1 LIPEDGTISVDWLE
15 DLSVKRVQTVRGSLS
30 GVSDFSFLMVAT
42 GQLGLFGQ
50 RMNEGAAEGSPV
62 SLASAG
68 PGELIFMP
76 RDTDT
81 IRFWVRSIS
90 NTEVIPI
97 ALGDVPGAGCLEKLT
112 EALVGFTTQLAS
124 EELRFWMRAGSKTDG
139 VVVSGQDVSGASRSV
154 ALTTAIQA
162 LMNELEVVSNTG
174 VEQDQLQALAA
185 NYSACIELASIEQ
198 IECND
203 RQFMDQVK
211 STQTLNARS
220 LDDSLRGI
228 STSMRMIDPVQAPG
242 PGADSYDSACRL
254 VAAQMGVHLHEAT
267 GGLQDSRSSPIETFC
282 RSAHL
287 KHRTVLLESSW
298 WDQNAGHLLTNHE
311 ATSAPVALIRTRTGY
326 RAHVFE
332 ADGTVKVVKVDRRF
346 AQELSPHADMLYPSL
361 PSGRIGFRE
370 VASFAFRGARG
381 DLLLMFLATLVLAVF
396 NATTPVILS
405 WIVGWV
411 IPLVQVNAIFYF
423 GALLLLAAV
432 GSAMVHV
439 VSGFAFLRIE
449 TRSSFYVL
457 AAFVDRVLRLP
468 ANFFRMQ
475 SSGDLSQR
483 VMAIEQIRSRITQ
496 SVVSITVSFM
506 SGFAYVI
513 LMFYYD
519 FELGLVALGLVVLL
533 LVSLCVFGVLL
544 ARAEF
549 VVASAKGT
557 LDGVSLDVF
566 SGIRQIRI
574 QGSFR
579 RVLTRLIEHLG
590 ELGRASYVAA
600 IYQVIIVVITTVMP
614 AIATIVFFAYYGE
627 NYMVGGAVALESA
640 HFVAFLSALTAF
652 FGSATL
658 LGSAIPTI
666 AGVFPLFRRLRPIMD
681 CELEIESTKRRPST
695 VEGSI
700 EVRDLVFRYSDDLP
714 PVLDGISMK
723 IEKGQFI
730 ALVGQT
736 GCGKSTLI
744 KILLGLE
751 IPESGQVLFDDTPL
765 ENVDPSGIRSQIG
778 VVMQSLQL
786 MPGNIKSTILGMG
799 SNLPIDA
806 AWEAAKLANID
817 QEIDAMPMGMLTVVT
832 GSALSGGQ
840 SQRLLIARA
849 LVGNPSILFMDEATS
864 ALDNKAQASIT
875 ETINNLGVTRLVIAH
890 RLSTIKDA
898 DVIHVLDEGR
908 IVQSG
913 TFDELSAQEG
923 FFTELMKR
931 QMS

>member
-1 LIPEDGTISVDWLE
+1 MSPADDILAVDWLE
-15 DLSVKRVQTVRGSLS
+15 RLSARRVQTVRGSLAD
-30 GVSDFSFLMVAT
+30 VSDYSFLVVAT

-50 RMNEGAAEGSPV
+50 QMKDGTAEGSPI

-68 PGELIFMP
+68 PGELIFVP
-76 RDTDT
+76 RDADSVK
-81 IRFWVRSIS
+81 FWVRSTS

-97 ALGDVPGAGCLEKLT
+97 ALDDVPEAGCIEELS
-112 EALVGFTTQLAS
+112 EALVEFTRQLAS
-124 EELRFWMRAGSKTDG
+124 EEMRFWMRASSNTDG
-139 VVVSGQDVSGASRSV
+139 VIVSGQDVSGSSRSV
-154 ALTTAIQA
+154 VLVNAIQG
-162 LMNELEVVSNTG
+162 LMNELEASSG
-174 VEQDQLQALAA
+174 AALDHDKLQGLAA
-185 NYSACIELASIEQ
+185 TYSSCIELACIEQ
-198 IECND
+198 IERKD
-203 RQFMDQVK
+203 RQFREQVE
-211 STQTLNARS
+211 STQILNSRS
-220 LDDSLRGI
+220 LVDSLRGI
-228 STSMRMIDPVQAPG
+228 STSIRLIDPEHAPAG
-242 PGADSYDSACRL
+242 GFNAFDSACRL
-254 VAAQMGVHLHEAT
+254 VASQMGVQLTDIT
-267 GGLQDSRSSPIETFC
+267 GGEESIRSSPIENFC
-282 RSAHL
+282 RSTHL
-287 KHRTVLLESSW
+287 KHREVLLESSW
-298 WDQNAGHLLTNHE
+298 WNQNAGHLVTYHE
-311 ATSAPVALIRTRTGY
+311 SSSAPVALIRTRSGY

-332 ADGTVKVVKVDRRF
+332 KDGSVKDVKVDRRF
-346 AQELSPHADMLYPSL
+346 AQELSPHAEMLYPSL
-361 PSGRIGFRE
+361 PMGTLRFRD
-370 VASFAFRGARG
+370 VARFAFRGARG
-381 DLLLMFLATLVLAVF
+381 DLMLMLIATLILAVF

-411 IPLVQVNAIFYF
+411 IPLVQVDAIFYF

-432 GSAMVHV
+432 GSALVHV

-468 ANFFRMQ
+468 ADFFRMQ

-496 SVVSITVSFM
+496 SVVSVTVSFM

-513 LMFYYD
+513 LMFYFD
-519 FELGLVALGLVVLL
+519 FELGLVALGLVLL
-533 LVSLCVFGVLL
+533 LMISLCVFGVLL

-549 VVASAKGT
+549 AVASSKGT
-557 LDGVSLDVF
+557 LDGVSLDVY

-574 QGSFR
+574 QGSFC
-579 RVLTRLIEHLG
+579 RVLTRMVEHLG
-590 ELGRASYVAA
+590 DLGRASYVAA
-600 IYQVIIVVITTVMP
+600 IYQLIIIVITTVMP

-627 NYMVGGAVALESA
+627 NYISNVGVALESA

-666 AGVFPLFRRLRPIMD
+666 AGVFPLFRRLRPIME
-681 CELEIESTKRRPST
+681 CELEIESTKRRPT
-695 VEGSI
+695 TIEGSI
-700 EVRDLVFRYSDDLP
+700 EIRDLVFRYSDDLP
-714 PVLDGISMK
+714 PVLDGINMK
-723 IEKGQFI
+723 IEKGQFV

-751 IPESGQVLFDDTPL
+751 TPESGQVLFDDTPL

-778 VVMQSLQL
+778 VVMQSLNL

-799 SNLPIDA
+799 SKLPIDA

-832 GSALSGGQ
+832 GSGLSGGQ

-864 ALDNKAQASIT
+864 ALDNRAQASIT
-875 ETINNLGVTRLVIAH
+875 ETINNIGVTRLVIAH

-898 DVIHVLDEGR
+898 DVIHVLQEGR
-908 IVQSG
+908 IVESG
-913 TFDELSAQEG
+913 TFDELTEQKG
-923 FFTELMKR
+923 YFTELMKR

>member
-1 LIPEDGTISVDWLE
+1 MIPEEDVIPNDWFERLPG
-15 DLSVKRVQTVRGSLS
+15 KRVETVRGSLA
-30 GVSDFSFLMVAT
+30 GVSDFSLLVVTT

-50 RMNEGAAEGSPV
+50 RMNDGVAEGAPISLV
-62 SLASAG
+62 SAD
-68 PGELIFMP
+68 PGEILFMP
-76 RDTDT
+76 GETDR

-90 NTEVIPI
+90 NTEVMPV
-97 ALGDVPGAGCLEKLT
+97 ALDDVAAAGCLEELS
-112 EALVGFTTQLAS
+112 EALVGFTTKLAS

-139 VVVSGQDVSGASRSV
+139 VVVSGKDVSGSSRSV
-154 ALTTAIQA
+154 ALTNAIQA
-162 LMNELEVVSNTG
+162 LMNELKVSADTG
-174 VEQDQLQALAA
+174 VDHDRLQALALD
-185 NYSACIELASIEQ
+185 YSSCIELACIERIKSI
-198 IECND
+198 D
-203 RQFMDQVK
+203 VQFMDQVK
-211 STQTLNARS
+211 STQVMNARA

-228 STSMRMIDPVQAPG
+228 STSIRMVDPVHAPAV
-242 PGADSYDSACRL
+242 GADSFDSACRL
-254 VAAQMGVHLHEAT
+254 VAAQMGIQLPDTSGFQQET
-267 GGLQDSRSSPIETFC
+267 RSAPIDAFC

-287 KHRTVLLESSW
+287 KHRAVLLESSW
-298 WDQNAGHLLTNHE
+298 WNQNAGHLVTHHE

-326 RAHVFE
+326 RAHVFDKE
-332 ADGTVKVVKVDRRF
+332 GAVKVVKVDRRF
-346 AQELSPHADMLYPSL
+346 AQELSPHAEMLYPSL
-361 PSGRIGFRE
+361 PSDRIGFRDI
-370 VASFAFRGARG
+370 ANLAFRGARG

-411 IPLVQVNAIFYF
+411 IPLVQINAIFYF

-432 GSAMVHV
+432 GSALVHV

-468 ANFFRMQ
+468 ADFFRMQ

-483 VMAIEQIRSRITQ
+483 IMAIEQIRSRITQ
-496 SVVSITVSFM
+496 SVVSVTVSFM

-519 FELGLVALGLVVLL
+519 FELGLVALGLVLLL
-533 LVSLCVFGVLL
+533 LVSLCVFGALL

-549 VVASAKGT
+549 VVASSKGT

-574 QGSFR
+574 QGSFG
-579 RVLTRLIEHLG
+579 RVLTRMVEHLG

-600 IYQVIIVVITTVMP
+600 IYQLIIIVITTVMP

-627 NYMVGGAVALESA
+627 TYIVGGGVALESA

-681 CELEIESTKRRPST
+681 CKLETESTKRRPST

-714 PVLDGISMK
+714 PVLNGISMK
-723 IEKGQFI
+723 IEKGQFV

-744 KILLGLE
+744 KVLLGLE

-778 VVMQSLQL
+778 VVMQSLKL

-799 SNLPIDA
+799 SKLPIDA
-806 AWEAAKLANID
+806 AWEAAKLAKID
-817 QEIDAMPMGMLTVVT
+817 QEIDAMPMGMLTMVT
-832 GSALSGGQ
+832 GTGLSGGQ

-898 DVIHVLDEGR
+898 DLIHVLDEGR

-923 FFTELMKR
+923 EFRELMKR